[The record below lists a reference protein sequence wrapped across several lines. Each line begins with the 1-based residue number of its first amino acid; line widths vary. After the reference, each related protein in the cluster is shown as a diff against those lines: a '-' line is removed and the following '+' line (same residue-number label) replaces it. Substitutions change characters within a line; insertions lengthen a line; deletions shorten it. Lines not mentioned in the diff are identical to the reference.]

1 MLLPVFEYHRPN
13 SLAEAFEVLDQ
24 YGEKAKVLAG
34 GTDLM
39 VNMKR
44 KVVTPDH
51 VVGLEKLTDLNEIV
65 VSGDRIGI
73 GALTTAASIA
83 ASNVLKNG
91 VGIIAEGAGKLG
103 SPQVRS
109 RATIGGNL
117 CTARPAADM
126 PLPLLVLGAR
136 VVLAGSNGQREVSL
150 DEFFLGPGQTVV
162 KPGEILTGVVID
174 KPRPGTGGGYIKLG
188 LRRAME
194 ISLVNVAAAI
204 TLDSDGKTIKSA
216 KVALGA
222 VAPTPIRAQ
231 QAEKVLAGAMA
242 GDDVFAQAGLAAAQD
257 AKPITDHRG
266 SAEYRREVVAVLTK
280 RALQAALEN
289 GRKQ

>member
-34 GTDLM
+34 GTDLL

-44 KVVTPDH
+44 KVAAPDH
-51 VVGLEKLTDLNEIV
+51 VVGLEKLADLTEIQA
-65 VSGDRIGI
+65 SGDRIGI
-73 GALTTAASIA
+73 GALTTAAALA
-83 ASNVLKNG
+83 ASSVLKNG
-91 VGIIAEGAGKLG
+91 TGILAESAGKLG
-103 SPQVRS
+103 SPQVRT

-136 VVLAGSNGQREVSL
+136 VVLAGSGGQREVSI
-150 DEFFLGPGQTVV
+150 DEFFLGPGETVV
-162 KPGEILTGVVID
+162 RLGEILTSVVID
-174 KPRPGTGGGYIKLG
+174 KPKPGTGGGYMKLG

-204 TLDSDGKTIKSA
+204 TLDDDGKTIKSA

-222 VAPTPIRAQ
+222 VAPTPIRAP
-231 QAEKVLAGAMA
+231 QAEKVLAGAKA

-266 SAEYRREVVAVLTK
+266 SAEYRRDVVAVLTK